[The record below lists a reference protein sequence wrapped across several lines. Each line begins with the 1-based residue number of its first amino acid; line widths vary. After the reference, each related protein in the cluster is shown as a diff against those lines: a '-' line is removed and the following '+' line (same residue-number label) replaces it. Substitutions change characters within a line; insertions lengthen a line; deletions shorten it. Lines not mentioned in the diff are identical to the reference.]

1 MIVYK
6 LNQSINGEKILN
18 DIQKLVSKI
27 PPHSNSENLLL
38 VISVKTISSTDTSH
52 IKKLEYKKL

>member
-27 PPHSNSENLLL
+27 PPDSNSENLLL
-38 VISVKTISSTDTSH
+38 TITIKTISSTNTSH
-52 IKKLEYKKL
+52 IKKLEHKKL

>member
-27 PPHSNSENLLL
+27 PPDNKSENLLL

-52 IKKLEYKKL
+52 IKKLEHKKL

>member
-18 DIQKLVSKI
+18 DIQKLVSEI
-27 PPHSNSENLLL
+27 PLDSKSENLLL
-38 VISVKTISSTDTSH
+38 VISLKTISLTDTSH
-52 IKKLEYKKL
+52 IKKLEHKKL